1 MRETWEAVA
10 YQTKH
15 MLTKLRKDVV
25 AALFAREVGVQKWR
39 ARASVAQRTAISG
52 YAGQKIR
59 KVQKKSFFNC
69 GGEELSRT
77 YKSISNFPVGGKLWC

>member
-39 ARASVAQRTAISG
+39 ARASVVPENRYQRLCRAEDPKG
-52 YAGQKIR
+52 
-59 KVQKKSFFNC
+59 QKKSFFNC